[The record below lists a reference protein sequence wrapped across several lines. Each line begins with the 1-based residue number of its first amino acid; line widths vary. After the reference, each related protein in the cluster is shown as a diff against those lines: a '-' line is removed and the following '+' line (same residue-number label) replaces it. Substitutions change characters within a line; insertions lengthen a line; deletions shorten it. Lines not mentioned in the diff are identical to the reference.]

1 MTPLCVCLVS
11 SLPCPKLR
19 GIFVMITPLPV
30 LLVPHIFFYSFALSF
45 FFSFWS
51 GGEVPLST
59 AIEVTEAVLTPGLL
73 LFKPIQTKHILR
85 GHDIRGGGDV
95 FFFSSFLLSLTLY
108 TSNIVPTE
116 SIQLKGQSY
125 SFEISFSLVPPLLFP
140 SATPSLSSF
149 SLVSSLLHHTVHIST
164 MKTK

>member
-1 MTPLCVCLVS
+1 MPLCVRLVS

-19 GIFVMITPLPV
+19 AIFVMISPLPL
-30 LLVPHIFFYSFALSF
+30 LLVLRIFFYSFGLSF
-45 FFSFWS
+45 FFSFCS
-51 GGEVPLST
+51 GGEVPLSA

-85 GHDIRGGGDV
+85 GHDIRGGLS
-95 FFFSSFLLSLTLY
+95 FSFPLSLTLY

-125 SFEISFSLVPPLLFP
+125 SVKISFFPLVPP
-140 SATPSLSSF
+140 
-149 SLVSSLLHHTVHIST
+149 
-164 MKTK
+164 

>member
-1 MTPLCVCLVS
+1 MIS
-11 SLPCPKLR
+11 SLPV
-19 GIFVMITPLPV
+19 F
-30 LLVPHIFFYSFALSF
+30 LVPHIFFYSFALSF

-59 AIEVTEAVLTPGLL
+59 AIEVTEAVLTPWLL

-85 GHDIRGGGDV
+85 GHDIRGGSV
-95 FFFSSFLLSLTLY
+95 FFFSSFPLPLTLY

-125 SFEISFSLVPPLLFP
+125 SFEISFSLVPPFTLSLCHSVAFIFLTGFSS
-140 SATPSLSSF
+140 SAPYRAHLC
-149 SLVSSLLHHTVHIST
+149 HDN
-164 MKTK
+164 